1 MSLFDGKSD
10 TPKETNSQ
18 RQIIDKPEIS
28 EAPFNGNL
36 LEFALAKWG
45 RLVCRGVTLN
55 GLSSP

>member
-28 EAPFNGNL
+28 GAPFNGNL
-36 LEFALAKWG
+36 LEFAL
-45 RLVCRGVTLN
+45 VN
-55 GLSSP
+55 GAG